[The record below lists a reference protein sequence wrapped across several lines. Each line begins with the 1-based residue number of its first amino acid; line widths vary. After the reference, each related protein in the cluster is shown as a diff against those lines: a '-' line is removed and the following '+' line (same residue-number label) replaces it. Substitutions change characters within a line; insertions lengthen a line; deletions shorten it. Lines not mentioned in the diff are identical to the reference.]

1 MSAVE
6 TRRPRVDDVGLLLP
20 ASWWTVPLAD
30 PDARRAAVAR
40 LVDEQVGRADVHA
53 SLRADLR
60 GRLRRSRTTPPQR
73 VGGCS
78 RCRSS
83 APRASRSPATL
94 TLYRLDGLGH
104 RDLAE
109 LETSL
114 AEQPGFDAVEAADG
128 PHARVVRRVSRRAAP
143 DELTDEPRQV
153 LVVEYWLA
161 VEGVDSLVQLTFSR
175 PLVELRDA
183 LLELFDTIA
192 ASVGPAEA

>member
-1 MSAVE
+1 MTPDA
-6 TRRPRVDDVGLLLP
+6 RRPRVDDVGVLLP
-20 ASWWTVPLAD
+20 ASWWTVPLAE

-60 GRLRRSRTTPPQR
+60 GRLAT
-73 VGGCS
+73 VADDAAAAGGRIFAVS
-78 RCRSS
+78 FM
-83 APRASRSPATL
+83 RAAGVPVPATL

-104 RDLAE
+104 GDLAE

-128 PHARVVRRVSRRAAP
+128 PSARVVRRVSRRAAP
-143 DELTDEPRQV
+143 DDLTDEPRQV

-161 VEGVDSLVQLTFSR
+161 VEGVETLVQLAFSS

-183 LLELFDTIA
+183 LLELFDTVA
-192 ASVGPAEA
+192 ASVGPADS